1 VRILLFS
8 NIRGPDAYLPLN
20 LLSLASYARALGH
33 DVTVVDGQTEPDW
46 LPRCMAAANDADL
59 VGVSSYTGPS
69 INAILT
75 LLREMR
81 AQGISRPVAWG
92 GYHGTLAHR
101 KILQEGWASFVVR
114 GYGEHALRGI
124 LRHLE
129 FGEPIADVVN
139 VSHLDAAGQVV
150 ENPRTKIDFL
160 DELPPLD
167 YDFVD
172 VDAYFTADRR
182 IVQYISSYGCPYA
195 CTFCAEP
202 AHSGRRWRGFPVAR
216 VVADLQRIMQRYQPE
231 RVSFVDPNM
240 SSQPARVAELAVELV
255 AAGSPVGINCNMR
268 SRDVLE
274 IAKLVPI
281 SVLRQAG
288 FRRVFIG
295 VESGDDGQL
304 KTLKKSATAS
314 GHEQAIT
321 LLDEAGIEVQMSF
334 IHDLPGETR
343 EQAEATLDLAKSLLK
358 VRTPHSNQSHHFYM
372 PYPGTELAAAA
383 GGEEHPFDEVSQDAW
398 ARTSTF
404 KANAVWRGNAE
415 RRSWVIAELDKLHAR
430 NPAVLPEKEIA
441 RLHEEG
447 RIEDDY
453 VERFML

>member
-1 VRILLFS
+1 
-8 NIRGPDAYLPLN
+8 
-20 LLSLASYARALGH
+20 
-33 DVTVVDGQTEPDW
+33 
-46 LPRCMAAANDADL
+46 
-59 VGVSSYTGPS
+59 
-69 INAILT
+69 
-75 LLREMR
+75 
-81 AQGISRPVAWG
+81 VAWG

-101 KILQEGWASFVVR
+101 KILQEGWANFVVR

-139 VSHLDAAGQVV
+139 VSYLDPDGQVV
-150 ENPRTKIDFL
+150 ENQRAKIDFL

-172 VDAYFTADRR
+172 VGAYFTADRR
-182 IVQYISSYGCPYA
+182 IVQYISSYGCPYS

-216 VVADLQRIMQRYQPE
+216 VVADLQRIVELYQPE

-281 SVLRQAG
+281 EVLRQAG

-304 KTLKKSATAS
+304 KALKKAATSS

-343 EQAEATLDLAKSLLK
+343 EQAEATIDLARSLLK
-358 VRTPHSNQSHHFYM
+358 VRTPNSNQSHHFYM

-383 GGEEHPFDEVSQDAW
+383 GGAERPFDEVSQDAW

-430 NPAVLPEKEIA
+430 NPVILPEKEIA